1 MPVLVSPVVVMAG
14 RAAVPATNA
23 ALWLVSIVIAVVPA
37 DLRVRAVDAALVIV
51 SMVGVVI
58 VRLEAKYVELIEAAV
73 AGMAFN
79 TELTKKLS
87 VTTESPDVHALT
99 KTTVVPV
106 VAVKSVDTRR
116 TPFLYTSM

>member
-1 MPVLVSPVVVMAG
+1 M
-14 RAAVPATNA
+14 
-23 ALWLVSIVIAVVPA
+23 PA
-37 DLRVRAVDAALVIV
+37 DLRVKAVEAALVIV

-73 AGMAFN
+73 AGIAFN
-79 TELTKKLS
+79 TELTRKLS

>member
-1 MPVLVSPVVVMAG
+1 VFASDDADWVAGKVIPEPEPDGVAPPTPIVVD
-14 RAAVPATNA
+14 T
-23 ALWLVSIVIAVVPA
+23 I
-37 DLRVRAVDAALVIV
+37 
-51 SMVGVVI
+51 GVVS
-58 VRLEAKYVELIEAAV
+58 VKLEAKYVELIEPAV
-73 AGMAFN
+73 AGIAFN

-87 VTTESPDVHALT
+87 VTTASPDVHALF